1 MANVLIGSY
10 TAKLDASGRIK
21 IPEKFREVIEQV
33 YGKDLFV
40 TSLSD
45 DSIKSAARR
54 LAGCDRP
61 PAETSSI
68 SGPTSQFMLASTG
81 LARGTSFRRS

>member
-10 TAKLDASGRIK
+10 TARLDTSGRIK

-33 YGKDLFV
+33 YGKDVFV

-45 DSIKSAARR
+45 D
-54 LAGCDRP
+54 
-61 PAETSSI
+61 
-68 SGPTSQFMLASTG
+68 
-81 LARGTSFRRS
+81 